1 MLINYSIFLPLFSA
15 LISGLFATR
24 NNMRFINY
32 VTSIML
38 VIAAICS
45 INLLLNVVNHD
56 FTAEY
61 DLFSWIKVA
70 DFQISW
76 GIKVD
81 ALSAMMIFVVNVVSA
96 VVHFY
101 SLGYMKEDKRV
112 NRFMSYL
119 SLFTFFMLILVTAPN
134 LLQLFV
140 GWEGVGLCSYL
151 LIGFWYKK
159 NSANNAAM
167 KAFIVNR
174 IGDFAFLIG
183 IIATYVLFGSLSFV
197 DIFTQIDQFNEVL
210 ISVFFIEIRYIDF
223 ICMMFFIGCMGK
235 SAQLLLH
242 SWLPDAMEGPTP
254 VSALI
259 HAATMVTAGV
269 FLVVRCSALFE
280 YSPFTLQFMTIIG
293 SLTCI
298 FAATIAITQN
308 DIKKIIA
315 YSTCSQLGYM
325 FFACGVSAYS
335 AGMFHLVTHAFF
347 KALLFLTAGNV
358 IVAMHHKQDIREM
371 GGLRSKL
378 PFTYLLVWI
387 GSLAIAGVPPF
398 AGYFSKDV
406 ILEAAFMSH
415 SNHGFI
421 AYILGLVAAFLTAFY
436 SWRLIYTVFH
446 GKMKHEEGLHKIPLT
461 MKMPLIIL
469 TLGAIFAGYVGYN
482 LLHIAEYDS
491 SLWQNIIPANKV
503 MEEIHHT
510 PPLIKYL
517 PLIVAIFGIVMAAI
531 YYRYNKSLPQ
541 STVNNFHKL
550 YILFYNKWFFDQIY
564 NKYIVLPY
572 HKLAKFASFKLDQNI
587 IDSYGPNGVAKL
599 TRFFAKVTSKLHTGF
614 VYHYAFS
621 YIIGLTLIL
630 LWVFYKGFYN

>member
-1 MLINYSIFLPLFSA
+1 MSLINYSIFLPLLSA
-15 LISGLFATR
+15 FISGIFATR
-24 NNMRFINY
+24 NNIKFINY

-38 VIAAICS
+38 IIAAICATILLVNI
-45 INLLLNVVNHD
+45 INYNKEITYDFFTWIAISDFRVN
-56 FTAEY
+56 
-61 DLFSWIKVA
+61 
-70 DFQISW
+70 W
-76 GIKVD
+76 GIKID
-81 ALSAMMIFVVNVVSA
+81 LLSALMIFVVNIVSA
-96 VVHFY
+96 VVHCY
-101 SLGYMKEDKRV
+101 SLGYMKDDDRV

-159 NSANNAAM
+159 DSANKAAM
-167 KAFIVNR
+167 KAFVVNR
-174 IGDFAFLIG
+174 IGDFAFLIA
-183 IIATYVLFGSLSFV
+183 IIATYILFGSLYFE
-197 DIFTQIDQFNEVL
+197 DIFAQIDLFNNVIIKFSL
-210 ISVFFIEIRYIDF
+210 FDIRYIDF

-235 SAQLLLH
+235 SAQLGLH
-242 SWLPDAMEGPTP
+242 TWLPDAMEGPTP

-269 FLVVRCSALFE
+269 FLVVRCSPLFE
-280 YSPFTLQFMTIIG
+280 QSLFTLQFMTIIG

-371 GGLRSKL
+371 GGLRNKL
-378 PFTYLLVWI
+378 PFTYVLVWI
-387 GSLAIAGVPPF
+387 GSLAIAGIPPF

-406 ILEAAFMSH
+406 ILEAAFMSDY
-415 SNHGFI
+415 GLM
-421 AYILGLVAAFLTAFY
+421 AYILGLISAFLTAFY
-436 SWRLIYTVFH
+436 SWRLIYIVFH
-446 GKMKHEEGLHKIPLT
+446 GNNKNNENLHSVPSI
-461 MKMPLIIL
+461 MNMSLIIL
-469 TLGAIFAGYVGYN
+469 SLGAIFSGYVGYTM
-482 LLHIAEYDS
+482 LHITEYNAE
-491 SLWQNIIPANKV
+491 LWKGIIPATEILNK
-503 MEEIHHT
+503 IHHT

-517 PLIVAIFGIVMAAI
+517 PLVVAILGIIMASV
-531 YYRYNKSLPQ
+531 YYKYNKSMAKA
-541 STVNNFHKL
+541 TVNNFHKL
-550 YILFYNKWFFDQIY
+550 YVLFYNKWFFDELY
-564 NKYIVLPY
+564 NKYFVLPY
-572 HKLAKFASFKLDQNI
+572 KKLASFSAFNCDKKI
-587 IDSYGPNGVAKL
+587 IDDCGPNGF
-599 TRFFAKVTSKLHTGF
+599 TKVTKNCAKFISKLQTGF
-614 VYHYAFS
+614 LYHYAFS

-630 LWVFYKGFYN
+630 LWVFYKGF

>member
-1 MLINYSIFLPLFSA
+1 MSLINYSIFLPLLSA
-15 LISGLFATR
+15 FISAIFATR
-24 NNMRFINY
+24 DNIKFINY
-32 VTSIML
+32 ITSIL
-38 VIAAICS
+38 LIITAICS
-45 INLLLNVVNHD
+45 TILLINIINYGQEFKYDFFTWIAISDFKVN
-56 FTAEY
+56 
-61 DLFSWIKVA
+61 
-70 DFQISW
+70 W

-81 ALSAMMIFVVNVVSA
+81 LLSALMIFVVNVVSA
-96 VVHFY
+96 VVHCY
-101 SLGYMKEDKRV
+101 SLGYMKDDDRI

-159 NSANNAAM
+159 DSANRAAM

-174 IGDFAFLIG
+174 VGDFAFLIA
-183 IIATYVLFGSLSFV
+183 IIATYILFGSLYFE
-197 DIFTQIDQFNEVL
+197 DIFAQIDLFNNV
-210 ISVFFIEIRYIDF
+210 IIKIFFFDIRYIDF

-235 SAQLLLH
+235 SAQLGLH
-242 SWLPDAMEGPTP
+242 TWLPDAMEGPTP

-269 FLVVRCSALFE
+269 FLVVRCAPLFE
-280 YSPFTLQFMTIIG
+280 YSPLTLQFMTIIG

-371 GGLRSKL
+371 GGLRNKL
-378 PFTYLLVWI
+378 PFTYILVWI
-387 GSLAIAGVPPF
+387 GSLAIAGIPPF

-406 ILEAAFMSH
+406 ILEAAFMSG
-415 SNHGFI
+415 NNYGLI
-421 AYILGLVAAFLTAFY
+421 AYILGLIAAFLTAFY
-436 SWRLIYTVFH
+436 SWRLIYLVFH
-446 GKMKHEEGLHKIPLT
+446 GNNKSDEKLHSVPSLMNIS
-461 MKMPLIIL
+461 LIIL
-469 TLGAIFAGYVGYN
+469 ALGAIFSGYIGYSM
-482 LLHIAEYDS
+482 LHITEYNS
-491 SLWQNIIPANKV
+491 ELWQGILPATDILNKV
-503 MEEIHHT
+503 HHT

-517 PLIVAIFGIVMAAI
+517 PLVIAIFGIIIAST
-531 YYRYNKSLPQ
+531 YYKYNKSLAQ
-541 STVNNFHKL
+541 ATVNNFHKL
-550 YILFYNKWFFDQIY
+550 YIFFYNKWFFDELY
-564 NKYIVLPY
+564 NKYLVSPY
-572 HKLAKFASFKLDQNI
+572 NKLAKVFAVNYDRNL
-587 IDSYGPNGVAKL
+587 IDGYGPNGFSRFIKTSAKL
-599 TRFFAKVTSKLHTGF
+599 ISRLQTGF
-614 VYHYAFS
+614 LYHYAFS
-621 YIIGLTLIL
+621 YIIGMTLIL
-630 LWVFYKGFYN
+630 LWVFYKGF